1 VKTIVV
7 SSLKGGSGKST
18 IVANLAVEATGS
30 VALVDLDSPQGS
42 LSHWWNARKAET
54 PLFVDTMTPASI
66 DYLFVDTPPQRPDTK
81 TVQAADLIIIPVKP
95 SPNDLRAVGETLS
108 VIERLHKDFCF
119 VITMA
124 KARTRIAIDTLQ
136 VLAQYGKV
144 APVMLGDRIDYAESM
159 IDGLSVSELSA
170 KSKSADEITKL
181 WSYVSSL
188 LRKD

>member
-18 IVANLAVEATGS
+18 IVTNLAVEASGK
-30 VALVDLDSPQGS
+30 VAVVDMDSPQGS

-54 PLFVDTMTPASI
+54 PLFVDTMPPASI

-95 SPNDLRAVGETLS
+95 SPNDLRAVGDTLE
-108 VIERLHKDFCF
+108 VIERQQKPFCF

-124 KARTRIAIDTLQ
+124 KTRTRLAIDTLQ

-144 APVMLGDRIDYAESM
+144 VPVMLGDRIDYAESM
-159 IDGLSVSELSA
+159 IDGLSVGEWSA
-170 KSKSADEITKL
+170 KSKSADEITRL